1 MEALAHHASLPHCLL
16 CQCKLDFHPS
26 LSELTVDDAKSEDS
40 ALSEI
45 KSQLHDNSGLLDISL
60 FESGGNLLELICKS
74 NSPLQMPM
82 CKKCST
88 TISADLRQ
96 QLRDLESECVSYKSA
111 LDALVAKKAESG
123 FDGEVAKRRLEA
135 LQAEENELAEQLA
148 ALESEEKSLAQ
159 ELENKLEERK
169 AVTENDAQLYKR
181 LRDNHRTLIEQSE
194 EQRSLK
200 AQLKFVNEQVQRL
213 IRTNVL
219 DMTFFIWK
227 DGEYGTINGFRLGRL
242 RHELVEWHEINA
254 AFGQIAF
261 LLLVIAEKLSMKFTD
276 YEIFPCGSYS
286 FIRAHRPDGKTEDL
300 PLYGSGGWRPFGQ
313 PALDQAIVA
322 YCECFS
328 EIENRL
334 KAKFPSA
341 TQVLPYRM
349 IKDKIIDK
357 DSQYLVKMQLN
368 SEERWTKAMKCL
380 LLNLKRV
387 VGILANT
394 RPIQPTEQNIVNN
407 TANS

>member
-1 MEALAHHASLPHCLL
+1 MEPLAQSLPHCLL
-16 CQCKLDFHPS
+16 CQCKLDLHPT
-26 LSELTVDDAKSEDS
+26 LSELRIDDTKSEDS
-40 ALSEI
+40 ALSDI

-82 CKKCST
+82 CKKCSV
-88 TISADLRQ
+88 TISADLSRQ
-96 QLRDLESECVSYKSA
+96 LSDLENECVSYKAA
-111 LDALVAKKAESG
+111 LDNLVTKKAESG
-123 FDGEVAKRRLEA
+123 FDSDIAKRRLET
-135 LQAEENELAEQLA
+135 LQAEENELIEQLA
-148 ALESEEKSLAQ
+148 ALENEEKSLAQ
-159 ELENKLEERK
+159 ELDNKLEERK
-169 AVTENDAQLYKR
+169 SVTESDAQLYKR
-181 LRDNHRTLIEQSE
+181 LRDNHRILIEQSE

-242 RHELVEWHEINA
+242 RHELVDWHEINA
-254 AFGQIAF
+254 AFGQVAF
-261 LLLVIAEKLSMKFTD
+261 LLLVIAEKMGMKFTD

-328 EIENRL
+328 QVEARL

-341 TQVLPYRM
+341 TQILPYRM
-349 IKDKIIDK
+349 LKDKIIDK

-394 RPIQPTEQNIVNN
+394 RPIQTAQQQNNG
-407 TANS
+407 NSATST